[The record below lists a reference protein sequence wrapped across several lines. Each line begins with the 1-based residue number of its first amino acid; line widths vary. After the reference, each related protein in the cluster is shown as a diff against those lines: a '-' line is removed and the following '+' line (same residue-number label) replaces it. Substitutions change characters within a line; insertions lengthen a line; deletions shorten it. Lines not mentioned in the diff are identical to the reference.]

1 MLKQGYDVTQGTTQL
16 GSIDEYVINKTYAKK
31 FDPSSA
37 REMMKKIIYIPITT
51 DMPREVMLKMAKV
64 FMKTMNK
71 VMGKNRRGGT
81 STKKTKGKQA
91 SSNSTTSSAAVEED
105 IAEDLWEEEEDFL
118 IPNSRL

>member
-1 MLKQGYDVTQGTTQL
+1 MRRLTANSLYCENRR
-16 GSIDEYVINKTYAKK
+16 SINANNGIEHRCLNA
-31 FDPSSA
+31 
-37 REMMKKIIYIPITT
+37 PIKSGPGN
-51 DMPREVMLKMAKV
+51 PREVMLKMAKV

-81 STKKTKGKQA
+81 STKKTQGKQA
-91 SSNSTTSSAAVEED
+91 SSNNTTSSAAVEED